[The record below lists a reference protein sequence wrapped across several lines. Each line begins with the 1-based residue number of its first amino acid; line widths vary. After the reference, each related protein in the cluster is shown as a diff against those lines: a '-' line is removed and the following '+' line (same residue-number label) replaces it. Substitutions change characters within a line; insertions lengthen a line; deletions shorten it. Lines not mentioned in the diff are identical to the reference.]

1 MFEKFKNRKFKRKD
15 IENNIT
21 ELEHVK
27 LAEEQIQE
35 VNVDTLQ
42 SEEALE
48 KHAEHY
54 SEDKLWKKIQRF
66 AKKAGAS
73 VIYVVLILYYTLQK
87 PELPVRVKA
96 TILGALGY
104 FILPIDVIPD
114 IALGAGFVDDLG
126 VLTAALLQVAAYV
139 DDEVKR
145 KAKEKLHA
153 WFGDKV
159 DTSEVD
165 KKLS

>member
-1 MFEKFKNRKFKRKD
+1 MFEKFRKRKSKRKN
-15 IENNIT
+15 IENKIT
-21 ELEHVK
+21 ELE
-27 LAEEQIQE
+27 LDDEQIQE
-35 VNVDTLQ
+35 VNVDTSQ
-42 SEEALE
+42 SEEALQ

-66 AKKAGAS
+66 AKKAGSS
-73 VIYVVLILYYTLQK
+73 VIYVVLILYYTMQK
-87 PELPVRVKA
+87 PELPVKVKA

-104 FILPIDVIPD
+104 FILPIDIIPD
-114 IALGAGFVDDLG
+114 IAFGAGFVDDLG